1 MCMKPAGS
9 LVAALWA
16 AVVPMLMAAGGAV
29 LLGACTSCQSTVRQ
43 AAMPVVAAGPFDGVV
58 ADPASHQLYLA
69 DSANNNVDV
78 FDISTATPQFV
89 RALDVTPAPP
99 GLAIAPDTR
108 LLYVGL
114 TGGDAAVIDIQRGT
128 PRGLGGRCTRAAGTT
143 AAGTLASQ
151 RPTKGRF
158 DSPG

>member
-16 AVVPMLMAAGGAV
+16 AVVPMLVAAAG
-29 LLGACTSCQSTVRQ
+29 T
-43 AAMPVVAAGPFDGVV
+43 FDGVV

-69 DSANNNVDV
+69 DSAKNNVDV
-78 FDISTATPQFV
+78 VDISTATPQFV
-89 RALDVTPAPP
+89 RALDVTTAPH

-114 TGGDAAVIDIQRGT
+114 TGGDVAVIDIQYGSPRYLQVVTRIAADT
-128 PRGLGGRCTRAAGTT
+128 PEVDLLDYNA
-143 AAGTLASQ
+143 Q
-151 RPTKGRF
+151 TKRLF
-158 DSPG
+158 